1 MTSYQD
7 TFCAQLND
15 MFAAAKVSGAVKL
28 NNSLASKAANA
39 SAQAFGILPGVGSV
53 IQNLTELANSGSDTI
68 SQSYQQQSYSNL
80 LHTNPSHSTEKF
92 ERFSENLAEKF
103 AANRTDLSEDAA
115 KQDAAKVLKLMCSG
129 KCGEISDPKTSP
141 DLLASVTGAK
151 AVAASNFHQH
161 VDRGDFTH
169 RILEEESHRH
179 PPSKISSH
187 D

>member
-15 MFAAAKVSGAVKL
+15 MFAAAKVSGAMKL
-28 NNSLASKAANA
+28 NNSLTSKGANA
-39 SAQAFGILPGVGSV
+39 SAQALGILPGVGSI

-68 SQSYQQQSYSNL
+68 SQSYQLQSYTNL
-80 LHTNPSHSTEKF
+80 LNTNPSHSTEKF
-92 ERFSENLAEKF
+92 ERFSENLAKQF
-103 AANRTDLSEDAA
+103 AANQKDLSADAA
-115 KQDAAKVLKLMCSG
+115 KKDAAKVLKLMCSG
-129 KCGEISDPKTSP
+129 KCGEISDLKTSQ

-151 AVAASNFHQH
+151 TVTASNSHH
-161 VDRGDFTH
+161 HEDKGDFTH

-179 PPSKISSH
+179 PSSKTFSH